1 MFFVIV
7 GMIICRGGAENAEKT
22 VFPLIPKDC
31 HVNDCLL
38 WANAWGCEHCELLQA
53 RVRGLGELC
62 KTTHTGTGETM
73 RGERREGFQRTAS
86 ALARDALAGVR
97 GRL

>member
-1 MFFVIV
+1 MVFVIV

-62 KTTHTGTGETM
+62 KTTHTGSGETM
-73 RGERREGFQRTAS
+73 RGERRE
-86 ALARDALAGVR
+86 
-97 GRL
+97 